1 LERENDLKNRLKET
15 MVYGDEFV
23 KEKIQKP
30 SLFISPW
37 LTQGSM
43 SMIYGPR
50 GLGKTWLA
58 MIIAVSLTREK
69 ASEIEIGPWRVVRPA
84 GAMFVD
90 GEMDEFILQ
99 DRVKILSS
107 TLGDEDCGN
116 SLTLLSAHR
125 HAKLHGKSEINLGN
139 PEFRDEIFN
148 FLEESEQSKILILD
162 NISALAS
169 GIDENIKQAWDPL
182 NQWLISLRHLGVS
195 VIYIHHSGKDPRKQR
210 GTSGRED
217 ALDNVINLSQHRP
230 YTPDLGAWF
239 KINFEKARGV
249 LPGIGIKS
257 FSLRVLEKP
266 NEDGLI
272 WEVGDIQKRDDKT
285 DLIKGLLLEGGL
297 MNKEIA
303 EMVDMTPARVS
314 QIKKS
319 LHDSNLLDSDGVC
332 TEKGKQTL
340 KIIKRDFLED
350 DSEDLISYFEED

>member
-1 LERENDLKNRLKET
+1 
-15 MVYGDEFV
+15 MVYGYELIL
-23 KEKIQKP
+23 EKIQKP

-69 ASEIEIGPWRVVRPA
+69 ASEIEIGPWKVVRSA
-84 GAMFVD
+84 GVLFVD
-90 GEMDEFILQ
+90 GEMDQFMLQ
-99 DRVKILSS
+99 ERIKILTS
-107 TLGDEDCGN
+107 TLGEEDSGN
-116 SLTLLSAHR
+116 PLTLLSAHR
-125 HAKLHGKSEINLGN
+125 HAKLHGKSEINIAVA
-139 PEFRDEIFN
+139 EFRDEIFN

-182 NQWLISLRHLGVS
+182 NQWLISLRHLGIS

-217 ALDNVINLSQHRP
+217 ALDNVINLSLPRG
-230 YTPDLGAWF
+230 YNPDMGAWF

-249 LPGIGIKS
+249 LPGIGLKS
-257 FSLRVLEKP
+257 FMLRVLEQP
-266 NEDGLI
+266 NEEGLI
-272 WEVGDIQKRDDKT
+272 WEVGKIQKQNDKDDKI

-297 MNKEIA
+297 KGKEIA
-303 EMVDMTPARVS
+303 EKVDMTPARVS
-314 QIKKS
+314 QIKKD
-319 LHDSNLLDSDGVC
+319 LKNSNLLDSSGVC

-350 DSEDLISYFEED
+350 DSEDLISYFEEN